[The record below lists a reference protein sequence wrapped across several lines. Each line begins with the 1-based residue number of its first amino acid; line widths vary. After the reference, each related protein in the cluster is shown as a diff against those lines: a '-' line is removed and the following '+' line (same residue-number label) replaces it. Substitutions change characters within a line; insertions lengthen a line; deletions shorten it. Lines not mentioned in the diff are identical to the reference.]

1 MIYYRFRFCALKAR
15 REATRIKDE
24 KHQFQTPFLT
34 KISAILKNQGY
45 HDMLLIKGF
54 HVI

>member
-1 MIYYRFRFCALKAR
+1 MYVTFLCAKTL
-15 REATRIKDE
+15 REDTRIKDE
-24 KHQFQTPFLT
+24 KHLFQTPFLT
-34 KISAILKNQGY
+34 KISAIFKNQGY